1 MSEVDERYYMLGG
14 LALAVLVLFVY
25 AVAAV
30 VRYRRTLRRVRRDE
44 AETARIAA
52 QASYLGAD
60 AEHAQDI
67 FAVRRTGSPAAVG
80 LGRRAAEPTSG
91 AVAPSAPVREAGP
104 PVDEAAFAVVVPAEA
119 PVKGRGKRRRV
130 SDADIPA
137 VRRAAEVAG
146 AEAAIE
152 TPSAEVAPVLEPEPE
167 VVPPNAVPEPEVAPP
182 ALEPGLET
190 GPTEVVPAP
199 EPVVGLPAAAG
210 GEDSYSL
217 SAELER
223 LMSAAAEPAELL
235 TPEEHAQE
243 APAPPPVLPE
253 DEAALPMV
261 FPEPSVGQALSTSA
275 GAFVESETLP
285 PEESGVAVPEAAAE
299 GATDSE
305 AWIIGG
311 QTAGV
316 PDYSLV
322 APVELHFTSGSRVG
336 VKAGSRAHAEFQ
348 RLAAILLDDLRETLG
363 R

>member
-1 MSEVDERYYMLGG
+1 MSEVDDRYYMLGG

-30 VRYRRTLRRVRRDE
+30 ARYRRTVRRVRRDE
-44 AETARIAA
+44 VETARIAA

-67 FAVRRTGSPAAVG
+67 FSVRRTGSPAAVG
-80 LGRRAAEPTSG
+80 LGRGAAQSASEA
-91 AVAPSAPVREAGP
+91 AVSSKPVREAGP
-104 PVDEAAFAVVVPAEA
+104 VADEEAPVVVVPAEA

-137 VRRAAEVAG
+137 VKRTAGAAD

-152 TPSAEVAPVLEPEPE
+152 VQPAEELTALEPEPQPE
-167 VVPPNAVPEPEVAPP
+167 TAPGAEPQPETVPLEPEPGP
-182 ALEPGLET
+182 ALEPA
-190 GPTEVVPAP
+190 V
-199 EPVVGLPAAAG
+199 EPQVAVGD
-210 GEDSYSL
+210 EESYSL

-223 LMSAAAEPAELL
+223 LMSAAEEPAELL
-235 TPEEHAQE
+235 TPEEHAQA
-243 APAPPPVLPE
+243 APAPSPTLPDE
-253 DEAALPMV
+253 EAALPTV
-261 FPEPSVGQALSTSA
+261 FPEPSVGQALSTPT
-275 GAFVESETLP
+275 GAFVESEQSVAGESDAP
-285 PEESGVAVPEAAAE
+285 APEEDDGALAEAPLGIGV
-299 GATDSE
+299 SE
-305 AWIIGG
+305 TVA
-311 QTAGV
+311 V

>member
-80 LGRRAAEPTSG
+80 LGRGVAETMAG
-91 AVAPSAPVREAGP
+91 AKASSAQEREPGP
-104 PVDEAAFAVVVPAEA
+104 PADEDAPAVVVPAEA

-137 VRRAAEVAG
+137 VRRKSGAAG
-146 AEAAIE
+146 AETAIE
-152 TPSAEVAPVLEPEPE
+152 TPSAEVLPALEPELE
-167 VVPPNAVPEPEVAPP
+167 VAPPDAVPEPEPAPP
-182 ALEPGLET
+182 VPE
-190 GPTEVVPAP
+190 PAP
-199 EPVVGLPAAAG
+199 TSESVVGLSDAARD
-210 GEDSYSL
+210 EDSYSL

-223 LMSAAAEPAELL
+223 LMNAAAEPAELL

-243 APAPPPVLPE
+243 APAPSPVLPE
-253 DEAALPMV
+253 DEAALPTV

-275 GAFVESETLP
+275 GAFVESETP
-285 PEESGVAVPEAAAE
+285 PSEESGVAVPGEAVADAADS
-299 GATDSE
+299 AT
-305 AWIIGG
+305 AIVGG
-311 QTAGV
+311 DAAGV

-322 APVELHFTSGSRVG
+322 SPVELHFTSGSRVG